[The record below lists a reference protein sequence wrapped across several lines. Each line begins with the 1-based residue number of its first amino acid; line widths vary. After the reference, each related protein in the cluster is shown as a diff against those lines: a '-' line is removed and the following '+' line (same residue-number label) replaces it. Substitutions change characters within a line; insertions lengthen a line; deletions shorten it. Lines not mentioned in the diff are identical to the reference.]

1 MKDYTMNHIA
11 HTLNAR
17 NSPSCERMLS
27 SEDISSPTVAHCGS
41 WRSKVIAKMKECRDA
56 IKSIIT
62 PEKSPS
68 TFGVVLSKRTDSNGQ
83 SHPFVSLISTNS
95 MSPVPD
101 IVASNS
107 DAKMPGDQ
115 RVLIRSSTLNSGE
128 MEKLGALA
136 EEIDGNCNTDESFNR
151 CWDATASDSMKS
163 FLALEKQVT
172 EEFLE
177 ENTTATS
184 ARSSKKKI
192 SAEPFLS
199 YAQGGMEFVWSD
211 DTEDSFSAKPWNSS
225 VGLNSSGI
233 GVGNPQTSST
243 FCDYSYRAKKCPSST
258 RKSAVQDSGFEITSR
273 SEFS

>member
-1 MKDYTMNHIA
+1 MHHIA
-11 HTLNAR
+11 HTLNAPK
-17 NSPSCERMLS
+17 SPSCERMLS

-41 WRSKVIAKMKECRDA
+41 WRSKMFAKMRECRDA

-62 PEKSPS
+62 PEKSPI
-68 TFGVVLSKRTDSNGQ
+68 TYGVVLSKRTDSDGQ

-95 MSPVPD
+95 MTPVPD
-101 IVASNS
+101 IVASSS
-107 DAKMPGDQ
+107 DAKMPSDQ
-115 RVLIRSSTLNSGE
+115 RVLIRSSTLNSSE

-136 EEIDGNCNTDESFNR
+136 EEIDGNFNADESFKR
-151 CWDATASDSMKS
+151 CWDATTSDSMKS

-177 ENTTATS
+177 ESATATP
-184 ARSSKKKI
+184 ARAIKKRI

-199 YAQGGMEFVWSD
+199 YTQGAMEIVWSD
-211 DTEDSFSAKPWNSS
+211 DTEDSFSAKPWSS
-225 VGLNSSGI
+225 SEGLNSSGI

-243 FCDYSYRAKKCPSST
+243 FCDYSYGAKKYPT